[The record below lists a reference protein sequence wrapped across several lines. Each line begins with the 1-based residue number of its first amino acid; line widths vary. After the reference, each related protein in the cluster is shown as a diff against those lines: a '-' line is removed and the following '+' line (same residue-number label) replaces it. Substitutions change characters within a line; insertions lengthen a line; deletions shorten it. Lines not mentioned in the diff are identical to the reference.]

1 MKSRFL
7 SPILSVLMFL
17 CVATPASAMVGGD
30 LKSIRIVGHHFATAV
45 TSTKRR
51 VSVKKPASSRYVVMK
66 LSARFSTDDRKVFAP
81 DFMLRYYHADGK
93 EDRAVPSALCR
104 AKTSQIGER
113 DICSVSKYGWVKMT
127 RGQTYIIVAFIVES
141 DVEDVSL
148 YIAGKTTPL
157 RYNIGSDRP
166 YSVYVSTSRSS
177 SILPDVRDTIT
188 AGGYQVVRTSTGL
201 NKTIK
206 GIVINYT
213 KGAETQAREISQR
226 IMTKLGE
233 VPKLKKM
240 NLATDKDVVVW
251 IGKSNNAATT
261 TDSDDEF

>member
-1 MKSRFL
+1 MKLRFL
-7 SPILSVLMFL
+7 
-17 CVATPASAMVGGD
+17 TPALAMLMVLFIVKPATAMVAGD
-30 LKSIRIVGHHFATAV
+30 LKSVRMVGHHFTTAV

-51 VSVKKPASSRYVVMK
+51 VSVKKPGSSRYVVLK
-66 LSARFSTDDRKVFAP
+66 LSARLSGDDRKVFVP
-81 DFMLRYYHADGK
+81 DFLLSYFHADGK

-104 AKTSQIGER
+104 AKTMKIGER
-113 DICSVSKYGWVKMT
+113 DICSVSKFGWVKLHQG
-127 RGQTYIIVAFIVES
+127 RTYFILAFIVES
-141 DVEDVSL
+141 DVQDISL
-148 YIAGKTTPL
+148 HIAGQKTPL

-213 KGAETQAREISQR
+213 KGAEVQAREISQR
-226 IMTKLGE
+226 LMTQLGE
-233 VPKLKKM
+233 APKLKKM
-240 NLATDKDVVVW
+240 NLATDKDVIVW
-251 IGKSNNAATT
+251 IGTSNRV
-261 TDSDDEF
+261 DSGSDDDEF